1 MESFQRPSPPSINLN
16 DSDASDDE
24 APMGGMHS
32 TSRGV
37 HNLAMTGDMPIAQYS
52 MDELLDL
59 LDNALDS
66 DATAADA
73 ARLAVLI
80 AQRTGTRTIRPSA
93 LAAVTAAC
101 RYLRRPHAHA
111 SPAHAAIACGCKV
124 RTCEQWVDK
133 IEACLLAEASSAAA
147 SAATSAQGSSSGQ
160 ATEPPAACSP
170 EEVAAVD
177 SLVLLSDGHHQTGP
191 PGDAPPPTLPPSSPT
206 SEIGGFDRDSNRNP
220 DLDVMRSTAWRGEHR
235 PVR

>member
-1 MESFQRPSPPSINLN
+1 
-16 DSDASDDE
+16 
-24 APMGGMHS
+24 MGGMHS

-80 AQRTGTRTIRPSA
+80 AQRTGTRSIRPSA

-111 SPAHAAIACGCKV
+111 SPAKAAIACGCKV

-191 PGDAPPPTLPPSSPT
+191 PGDAPPPTLPPSPPT
-206 SEIGGFDRDSNRNP
+206 SQRLTDSTGIRTGI
-220 DLDVMRSTAWRGEHR
+220 RIWT
-235 PVR
+235 

>member
-1 MESFQRPSPPSINLN
+1 MAHRPHHVDRDLAEQAMRVFKEWLGVRRVAWLQWRARVAQLPHFDLN

-59 LDNALDS
+59 LDHALDN

-73 ARLAVLI
+73 ARLTVLI

-101 RYLRRPHAHA
+101 RYLRKPHVYA
-111 SPAHAAIACGCKV
+111 SPAHAATAAGEPTDSPRDPTL
-124 RTCEQWVDK
+124 RTM
-133 IEACLLAEASSAAA
+133 AAA
-147 SAATSAQGSSSGQ
+147 RAMAPHGAIAGNASALMGTLQFGAGALAG
-160 ATEPPAACSP
+160 
-170 EEVAAVD
+170 VALGALQD
-177 SLVLLSDGHHQTGP
+177 GTALPMALVVAFCGVGGLVVRRLL
-191 PGDAPPPTLPPSSPT
+191 
-206 SEIGGFDRDSNRNP
+206 
-220 DLDVMRSTAWRGEHR
+220 
-235 PVR
+235 VR